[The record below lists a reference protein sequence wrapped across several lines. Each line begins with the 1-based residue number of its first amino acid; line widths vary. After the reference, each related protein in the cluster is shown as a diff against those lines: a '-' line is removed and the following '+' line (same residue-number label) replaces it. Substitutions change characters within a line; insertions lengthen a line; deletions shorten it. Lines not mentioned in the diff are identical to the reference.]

1 MERNIIELSE
11 TYQLGVSDNGFIVY
25 QLRQEGDK
33 WRKNKGTFCKTFE
46 GALDF
51 LINCEAQNENVTNLE
66 QLQKVIENI
75 REEVSAAICK
85 SQAEL
90 Y

>member
-11 TYQLGVSDNGFIVY
+11 TYQLGVSDNGFVVY

-33 WRKNKGTFCKTFE
+33 WKKNKAKFCHTFDGVLE
-46 GALDF
+46 F
-51 LINCEAQNENVTNLE
+51 LMHCELQNENVTNLE
-66 QLQKVIENI
+66 QMQKVIENI
-75 REEVSAAICK
+75 RAEVSAAICK

>member
-11 TYQLGVSDNGFIVY
+11 TYQLGVSDNGFVVY

-33 WRKNKGTFCKTFE
+33 WKKNKGTFCHTFDGVLE
-46 GALDF
+46 F
-51 LINCEAQNENVTNLE
+51 LIRCELQNENVTNLE
-66 QLQKVIENI
+66 QMKKVIENI
-75 REEVSAAICK
+75 RAEVSAAICK

>member
-11 TYQLGVSDNGFIVY
+11 TYQLGVSDNGFVVY
-25 QLRQEGDK
+25 KLRQEGDK
-33 WRKNKGTFCKTFE
+33 WKRNKAKFCHTFDGVLE
-46 GALDF
+46 F
-51 LINCEAQNENVTNLE
+51 LMRCELQNENVTNLE
-66 QLQKVIENI
+66 QMQKVIENI
-75 REEVSAAICK
+75 RAEVSAAICK